1 MRKIILFL
9 TMCLPIFMMAQVDLE
24 ISVVYLD
31 NGEVGQTVT
40 VSLENQAIG
49 YTTTRQTNAQGKVT
63 FSGLST
69 SGTYTAKVAETDL
82 IYEAKAEG
90 IVLRSNSKGSANIGL
105 ARKANY
111 EVGEVVIGAS
121 TTKINTVNAEVASSL
136 KREEIE
142 LLPTEGRD
150 ITRLLFRL
158 PNVSQATGF
167 YPEAPNVAINGA
179 NSLYTNYMIDG
190 LDNNE
195 RFLGGQKFRIPVG
208 FVQDITVLTNNF
220 SAEFGNTA
228 NGVINIT
235 TRSGRNETHGE
246 VFAVTRPG
254 PAIDGASPFAQRDLS
269 GNQVKNGFQRYQGG
283 FALGGALNP
292 NKTFYFINAEQIV
305 DLKDNLL
312 NVPDLGINETVRGL
326 NRFTLLSGKIDHNWS
341 QKFRTSVRVNTGLVN
356 IDRQGGG
363 LDGGAT
369 FPSGGNSQD
378 RNSFLGAIKNVYVGD
393 NFSFETNVQYSR
405 FRWNYEIGR
414 AHV

>member
-1 MRKIILFL
+1 MRKILLFL
-9 TMCLPIFMMAQVDLE
+9 TLCLPVLLIAQVDLE

-31 NGEVGQTVT
+31 NGDVGQEINVI
-40 VSLENQAIG
+40 LENKAIG
-49 YTTTRQTNAQGKVT
+49 YRAARTTNDLGKVT
-63 FSGLST
+63 FTGLST
-69 SGTYTAKVAETDL
+69 SGTYTAFVQATDVF
-82 IYEAKAEG
+82 YEARAEE
-90 IVLRSNSKGSANIGL
+90 ISLRSNAKGSANIGL
-105 ARKANY
+105 ARKASY

-136 KREEIE
+136 SREEIE

-220 SAEFGNTA
+220 SAEFGNSA
-228 NGVINIT
+228 NGVINLT
-235 TRSGRNETHGE
+235 TRSGSNETHGE

-254 PAIDGASPFAQRDLS
+254 PAIDGESPFAQRDLS

-283 FALGGALNP
+283 FAL
-292 NKTFYFINAEQIV
+292 
-305 DLKDNLL
+305 
-312 NVPDLGINETVRGL
+312 
-326 NRFTLLSGKIDHNWS
+326 
-341 QKFRTSVRVNTGLVN
+341 
-356 IDRQGGG
+356 
-363 LDGGAT
+363 
-369 FPSGGNSQD
+369 
-378 RNSFLGAIKNVYVGD
+378 
-393 NFSFETNVQYSR
+393 
-405 FRWNYEIGR
+405 
-414 AHV
+414 